1 MNKRPGF
8 LVYGLL
14 TAFVL
19 GSAAPLYWSFLLGSH
34 TKEIAAQGVPPLLPG
49 GHFWSNA
56 ERAIATVPFWKALG
70 NSLIVSG
77 TVATSVVFFST
88 LAGFAFAKLTFRGR
102 TPLLVFDLVAGD
114 FA

>member
-1 MNKRPGF
+1 MTRRPGF

-14 TAFVL
+14 AAFLV

-56 ERAIATVPFWKALG
+56 ERAMTRSPSGRPSATACWCP
-70 NSLIVSG
+70 
-77 TVATSVVFFST
+77 
-88 LAGFAFAKLTFRGR
+88 R
-102 TPLLVFDLVAGD
+102 
-114 FA
+114 